1 MEQNQFTQLIGDPL
15 ESFYQLGLK
24 DQKGHSLLLDHMKV
38 VLTLGIPKVD
48 KIIQDLAAV
57 FFDSQMEH
65 NRVFKQWS
73 KQYAQ
78 GLGISDKELI
88 FALLLPELSSCL
100 SKWLPSLGSSLLGCS
115 TMFFWDE
122 NEDCPAHGRILDFP
136 LIGSFDKAERTI
148 LYDFPNLPKVYSF
161 GSVGF
166 PFPSITSMNEYGV
179 TLALHQKFT
188 DILDINGR
196 SVFDI
201 GNELIFH
208 AKDLS
213 SALEILK
220 KANSFTAWCFN
231 MTFAD
236 GTWLS
241 ADLMGDK
248 LVYETGK
255 ITKGEIKYFNNELID
270 EELHKRSFFPIG
282 MKNHNSMRSD
292 CGNKKVS
299 DLSKKKKISDLDILK
314 SLGTP
319 QKISYEDTLDW
330 KLGTLTPTSVHIVTM
345 SPMKARALS
354 INGIAPK
361 LYSGQYLEH
370 TELWDKPNF
379 KLKQSRAQ
387 KYPPQLKSGLRH
399 YALAQVSFDH
409 KDLIHAYHHIQM
421 AHDELKGTK
430 WEHISFFYFL
440 VFQFMKE
447 KHKKVRSSIL
457 EDFKDIHDKLP
468 ELLQDHCVLFIW
480 RLERILYKSS
490 KITENDIKNTTLK
503 NVFRVEQKI
512 PGLILHRTTTLLMSP
527 RLDLLDVIYP
537 LV

>member
-1 MEQNQFTQLIGDPL
+1 MEQNQFTHLIGDPL

-24 DQKGHSLLLDHMKV
+24 DQKGHSLLLDHMKI

-48 KIIQDLAAV
+48 KIIQDLAGV

-65 NRVFKQWS
+65 NKVFKSWS

-100 SKWLPSLGSSLLGCS
+100 SKWLPSLGGSLLGCS
-115 TMFFWDE
+115 TVFFWDE
-122 NEDCPAHGRILDFP
+122 HEQCPSHGRILDFP

-161 GSVGF
+161 GSLGF
-166 PFPSITSMNEYGV
+166 PYPSITSMNEYGV

-208 AKDLS
+208 SKDLE
-213 SALEILK
+213 SALKILK
-220 KANSFTAWCFN
+220 RANSFTAWCFN
-231 MTFAD
+231 MTFPD

-241 ADLMGDK
+241 ADLLGDK
-248 LVYETGK
+248 LSYETGK
-255 ITKGEIKYFNNELID
+255 IEKGSIKYFNNELLD
-270 EELHKRSFFPIG
+270 PELHKREYFPIG
-282 MKNHNSMRSD
+282 MKNHNSMRTD
-292 CGNKKVS
+292 CGQ
-299 DLSKKKKISDLDILK
+299 KKISDLAKKKKLSDIDVLK

-319 QKISYEDTLDW
+319 QKVSYENKESW

-345 SPMKARALS
+345 SPNAAKALS
-354 INGIAPK
+354 IVGEAPK
-361 LYSGQYLEH
+361 LYSGMYLEH
-370 TELWDKPNF
+370 NDLWSRPSFN
-379 KLKQSRAQ
+379 LKQSKAQ

-399 YALAQVSFDH
+399 YALAQVAFDH

-447 KHKKVRSSIL
+447 KHKKVRSAIL
-457 EDFKDIHDKLP
+457 EDFKEVRKYLP
-468 ELLQDHCVLFIW
+468 ELLQDHCTLFIL
-480 RLERILYKSS
+480 RLERILYKTS
-490 KITENDIKNTTLK
+490 KINENDIKNETLK
-503 NVFRVEQKI
+503 DILRVEQKI
-512 PGLILHRTTTLLMSP
+512 PNILLHRTITLLMSP